1 MTLQMSFAHL
11 TLATQDVA
19 AAVQFY
25 RETLG
30 WLPIREPANI
40 EEQLTAAWLEISPG
54 QQLHLLRV
62 PDFAPSPFERE
73 FGRHVAIF
81 HPGSDMAALKKRLE
95 AAGAELMD
103 AIRPTPFPRFFFQTP
118 DGYVFEVID
127 QDRYQTET

>member
-1 MTLQMSFAHL
+1 MSFAHL

-19 AAVQFY
+19 AAVRFY
-25 RETLG
+25 RETLD

-40 EEQLTAAWLEISPG
+40 EEHLAAAWLEIAPG

-62 PDFAPSPFERE
+62 PDFAPSPFEQE

-81 HPGSDMAALKKRLE
+81 RPGSEFPALRERLT
-95 AAGAELMD
+95 AAGAELM
-103 AIRPTPFPRFFFQTP
+103 APLRETPFERFFFRTP

-127 QDRYQTET
+127 QQGYQAEA